1 MKFVGKVI
9 LLLALAIESAGKSRH
24 EQLSNNVAVIVS
36 VQLGSHVTVRITA
49 NVAIDILVQ
58 LPATMKHKIL
68 LY

>member
-1 MKFVGKVI
+1 MNSLVTK
-9 LLLALAIESAGKSRH
+9 AL
-24 EQLSNNVAVIVS
+24 NVAVIVS